1 MGYRDF
7 KKKDYTK
14 FLAPADFTGA
24 VFAHVLLVLVNENK
38 LKIDNSMIA
47 LKQQLLDV
55 IYVFY
60 ALHMVIS
67 VASKCVKLALRAF
80 WLTSPSQDI
89 HQASRGYDGDYK

>member
-1 MGYRDF
+1 
-7 KKKDYTK
+7 
-14 FLAPADFTGA
+14 
-24 VFAHVLLVLVNENK
+24 
-38 LKIDNSMIA
+38 MIA
-47 LKQQLLDV
+47 LKQQLLGV